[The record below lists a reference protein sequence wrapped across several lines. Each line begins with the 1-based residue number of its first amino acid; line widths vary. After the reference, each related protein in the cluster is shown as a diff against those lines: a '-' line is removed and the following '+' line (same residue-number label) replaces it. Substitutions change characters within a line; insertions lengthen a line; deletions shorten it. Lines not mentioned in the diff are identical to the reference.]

1 MNTVLILGLFFLLVI
16 LKVPIAFSLL
26 LSSIISCYILN
37 LAPLT
42 AIASAAMN
50 SLFSYPLLAIPFYIF
65 AGSVM
70 TKGGISKKLC
80 NWIGTVFSRFTGGLG
95 MVTVV
100 ASAFFAALSGSASA
114 TTASIGSMMVPEM

>member
-50 SLFSYPLLAIPFYIF
+50 SLFSYPLLAIHSIF
-65 AGSVM
+65 
-70 TKGGISKKLC
+70 C
-80 NWIGTVFSRFTGGLG
+80 RIGYDKRRYLQETV
-95 MVTVV
+95 
-100 ASAFFAALSGSASA
+100 
-114 TTASIGSMMVPEM
+114 

>member
-42 AIASAAMN
+42 AIA
-50 SLFSYPLLAIPFYIF
+50 
-65 AGSVM
+65 
-70 TKGGISKKLC
+70 
-80 NWIGTVFSRFTGGLG
+80 
-95 MVTVV
+95 
-100 ASAFFAALSGSASA
+100 
-114 TTASIGSMMVPEM
+114 